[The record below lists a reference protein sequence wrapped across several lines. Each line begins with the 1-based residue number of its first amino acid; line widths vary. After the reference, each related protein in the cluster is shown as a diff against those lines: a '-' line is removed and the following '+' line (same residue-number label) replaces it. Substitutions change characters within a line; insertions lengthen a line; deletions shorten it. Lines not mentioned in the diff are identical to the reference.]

1 MTDERPYLQVP
12 MPTPKDW
19 YAYREWV
26 RREEE
31 KAQER
36 DEDER
41 VVIIQV

>member
-12 MPTPKDW
+12 MPSPKDW
-19 YAYREWV
+19 YVYREWV

-31 KAQER
+31 KAQEN